1 MGGYAIQG
9 VRKVTGDEARH
20 TLSPLK
26 KFLDHSKIE
35 TVMLIGSAWHRE
47 EGLSGDLDLGVKAD
61 PRQDF
66 TWVMS
71 AKLGKIVAGKSFPG
85 LSVYSFGF
93 PVNGKAI
100 NGMVQVDLIP
110 VYYPEWSKFVYARVP
125 GKAKSAHRNWLL
137 WSLAKSKGVKFDLNK
152 GAMKTVGE
160 ISSFAGEY
168 TTNPD
173 EFLEWLGISRNDA
186 ASYETLSMVVPDEVI
201 YEANEKLAAV
211 K

>member
-9 VRKVTGDEARH
+9 VRKITGDEARQ

-26 KFLDHSKIE
+26 RFLDHSKVE

-47 EGLSGDLDLGVKAD
+47 EGLSGDLDLGVRVD
-61 PRQDF
+61 PKQDF

-71 AKLGKIVAGKSFPG
+71 AKLGKTVQGKAMPG
-85 LSVYSFGF
+85 ISVYSFGF
-93 PVNGKAI
+93 PICGKAI

-110 VYYPEWSKFVYARVP
+110 VYYPEWSKFVYAKVT

-137 WSLAKSKGVKFDLNK
+137 CALAKSRGVKFDLNK
-152 GAMKTVGE
+152 GAMKAESVWSSSVE
-160 ISSFAGEY
+160 ITSD
-168 TTNPD
+168 PD
-173 EFLEWLGISRNDA
+173 EFLKWLGITRADA
-186 ASYETLSMVVPDEVI
+186 DSYETLSQVVPQEVL

>member
-9 VRKVTGDEARH
+9 ARKITGEEARN

-26 KFLDHSKIE
+26 KFLDQAKVE

-47 EGLSGDLDLGVKAD
+47 EGLSGDLDLGIKAD
-61 PRQDF
+61 PKQDF

-71 AKLGKIVAGKSFPG
+71 AKLGKIVQGKSFPG

-93 PVNGKAI
+93 PVKGQAI

-110 VYYPEWSKFVYARVP
+110 VYYTEWSKFVYSRVP

-152 GAMKTVGE
+152 GAIKSE
-160 ISSFAGEY
+160 SIYSSSVQV
-168 TTNPD
+168 TNDPD
-173 EFLEWLGISRNDA
+173 EFLKWVGVTREEA
-186 ASYETLSMVVPDEVI
+186 ASYESLSQVVPDEVI

-211 K
+211 R